1 MALPPKSQKFPLLSI
16 QVEASARLPGTF
28 VPAGVPIVPYI
39 PKLLQSPLK
48 LGLAQDATESLPPT
62 QVHSFGA
69 VICAPAD
76 RAMPAKASKQKLI
89 KNDWKLRMIPQF
101 DVPLE

>member
-1 MALPPKSQKFPLLSI
+1 MQMNLF
-16 QVEASARLPGTF
+16 VASA
-28 VPAGVPIVPYI
+28 
-39 PKLLQSPLK
+39 
-48 LGLAQDATESLPPT
+48 T

-69 VICAPAD
+69 VVCAPAD

-101 DVPLE
+101 GISLE